1 MAEAGGVRDT
11 RRDIMRSAA
20 DLFAELGY
28 RNTSIRAI
36 AAGAG
41 CDPALVP
48 HYFTS
53 KEALYGAVVAETVR
67 PAEVLREA
75 VERRDPEA
83 AEWLLRHAVADW
95 EDPAQR
101 RRILGVLR
109 SALDLPAAR
118 RRLSRALLPEAVAD
132 GDGDGD
138 EIRVWLI
145 SSLLI
150 GVMTSRHMGFLVDE
164 SNGDGGG
171 DVERLVDALVP
182 VVAALLVAEVKG

>member
-1 MAEAGGVRDT
+1 MAEAGGVRET

-48 HYFTS
+48 HYFAS

-67 PAEVLREA
+67 PADVLREA

-118 RRLSRALLPEAVAD
+118 RRLSRALLPEALVD
-132 GDGDGD
+132 GDDGD

-150 GVMTSRHMGFLVDE
+150 GVMTSRHMGLLAGE

-182 VVAALLVAEVKG
+182 VVAALLVTEAKA